1 MYSSNFPIGAKPI
14 FIEETHNNEFEDSK
28 VMCTM
33 IEGKPKLYTKELKEF
48 TNPNYYNYIPIVYYA
63 QEDIK
68 KRLINTQHKYP
79 ELVGTLDKC
88 KFVLNKEAA
97 DAGVFDNP
105 SVKIFERD
113 FMAPLVKQGI
123 LAGINS
129 SEVIDVVAEL
139 KYDGVSVEAE
149 VLGDTILSALSRG
162 DTADNIATDLTPIF
176 GGYKFP
182 YAANVNL
189 DYPFGIKFEAIIT
202 KRNLERISEIRGKV
216 YKNARNAIIGILSAT
231 DSYKFK
237 NYITLIPLATSLDM
251 PRIDELK
258 FLNHYYNSGEYNRYI
273 ELSGTYIQLMYQIYE
288 FRNSAEQLR
297 SILPY
302 LIDGIVISFIDPNI
316 ISKLGRVNSVNKYQ
330 MAIKFN
336 PKVVRTIFL
345 GYTFTVGKTGDI
357 TPMVHFKPC
366 EFLGGIHTKQ
376 TIHSYERFKELNLIV
391 GQEIDIEYRNEVITY
406 VTKPDTEHNRKL
418 EYESHPLKFIE
429 ECPFCGSKIEIS
441 PSGKSAKCLN
451 IKCPERNV
459 YRIAT
464 MMEELG
470 IVNFGEQTVRL
481 LNITSL
487 TDLLDPNS
495 INLDLLGPVEKTN
508 YLNEINKLKSVEI
521 PDYKLMTA
529 LGYPGIGPNKW
540 QSILRLLTIKELI
553 ELANADKAIQFP
565 KINGVS
571 SNTLDMI
578 LDYTLFYE
586 KDVINAI
593 NNLHIADSKGSAELP
608 RISFTGFN
616 ISGHSSHLD

>member
-1 MYSSNFPIGAKPI
+1 
-14 FIEETHNNEFEDSK
+14 
-28 VMCTM
+28 
-33 IEGKPKLYTKELKEF
+33 
-48 TNPNYYNYIPIVYYA
+48 
-63 QEDIK
+63 
-68 KRLINTQHKYP
+68 
-79 ELVGTLDKC
+79 
-88 KFVLNKEAA
+88 
-97 DAGVFDNP
+97 
-105 SVKIFERD
+105 
-113 FMAPLVKQGI
+113 
-123 LAGINS
+123 
-129 SEVIDVVAEL
+129 
-139 KYDGVSVEAE
+139 
-149 VLGDTILSALSRG
+149 
-162 DTADNIATDLTPIF
+162 
-176 GGYKFP
+176 
-182 YAANVNL
+182 
-189 DYPFGIKFEAIIT
+189 
-202 KRNLERISEIRGKV
+202 
-216 YKNARNAIIGILSAT
+216 
-231 DSYKFK
+231 
-237 NYITLIPLATSLDM
+237 
-251 PRIDELK
+251 
-258 FLNHYYNSGEYNRYI
+258 
-273 ELSGTYIQLMYQIYE
+273 MYQIYE

-345 GYTFTVGKTGDI
+345 GYTFTAGKTGDI

-608 RISFTGFN
+608 RISFTGFRDDQ
-616 ISGHSSHLD
+616 ISNALRQKGFDAGDYGVTKNTVCLVCADKSVQSTKMKKAESLGIPIYSRDEIINVYNLEL